1 MIYSY
6 MASPVG
12 RLLLA
17 GDSAKGALRLIGF
30 STGSMAHGPDPAWD
44 HAPDGFAA
52 ARGQLQEYFAGQRQ
66 DFDLVLEPQGT
77 EFQQAVWQ
85 QLREIPFGETC
96 SYLDIAK
103 RLGKPKAVR
112 AVGSA
117 NGRNPLPI
125 VVPCHRVIGSNG
137 SLTGFGGGLENKQ
150 ILLELERSQA
160 RLF

>member
-1 MIYSY
+1 MIYSH

-17 GDSAKGALRLIGF
+17 GATADGALQLIGF
-30 STGSMAHGPDPAWD
+30 SIGSMAHGP
-44 HAPDGFAA
+44 APDWHYQADAFAA
-52 ARGQLQEYFAGQRQ
+52 ARTQLEEYFAGQRQ
-66 DFDLVLEPQGT
+66 DFDVPLDPRGT
-77 EFQQAVWQ
+77 DFQQSVWT
-85 QLREIPFGETC
+85 QLRGIPFGETC
-96 SYLDIAK
+96 SYRDIAE

-125 VVPCHRVIGSNG
+125 IVPCHRVIGSNG

-150 ILLELERSQA
+150 ILLELERNQA

>member
-6 MASPVG
+6 MDSPVG

-17 GDSAKGALRLIGF
+17 GDSADGALRLIGF
-30 STGSMAHGPDPAWD
+30 STGSMAHGPDPDWD
-44 HAPDGFAA
+44 YVPEGFAA
-52 ARGQLQEYFAGQRQ
+52 ARMQLQEYFAGTRQ
-66 DFDLVLEPQGT
+66 DFDLALDPQGT
-77 EFQQAVWQ
+77 DFQRAVWQ
-85 QLREIPFGETC
+85 QLRGIPFGETC

-125 VVPCHRVIGSNG
+125 IVPCHRVIGSNG